1 MALMSATQVETYPVA
16 GVDRGRAVL
25 DVARHRA
32 RGAAPEPHLD
42 ERVRAL
48 HGVPAAA
55 DGVELRPVAVL
66 LGRVHAAALVVGGV
80 GVAVR
85 AGAGPVGRAGVSVV
99 LAVYFNSRGKR

>member
-1 MALMSATQVETYPVA
+1 MEREEGREGTHPSPSVDGRLAVADVGGDLGVVAEPVP
-16 GVDRGRAVL
+16 DL
-25 DVARHRA
+25 DV
-32 RGAAPEPHLD
+32 LL
-42 ERVRAL
+42 RAL